1 MFESHPL
8 SIMCAPPEIS
18 CIRHDVSTL
27 EALRLAYKAD
37 PIGNGV
43 GILLGAR
50 GAGDWS
56 NALNKYVFDTA
67 AEAAELAPTDDKHTH
82 PQVPGQVILS
92 GPYGGPSIDAMDYD
106 TLLMFAGGSGATFTF
121 GVLDGLVGQL
131 IHSNIQL
138 QRKKRIEW
146 VWCVRG
152 FSTINWLAPYL
163 FQVATAAESCE
174 SVDLHIAIYVTCL
187 CDPEAVPPIPG
198 CDVRVGRPGA
208 WSILKDLVASK
219 PEVVNDSSEISEKRR
234 YTQKEKK
241 LTKIE
246 KAKLKEKAIEE
257 NRDSTNEGEIEMETE
272 MEIEDPEA
280 RAMGLAESGNLPW
293 FRRGDSV
300 GVFASGPS
308 GLTREAANAVARLGW
323 RAGAGVGE
331 VGLHTEV
338 YSL

>member
-8 SIMCAPPEIS
+8 SIMCAPPELS
-18 CIRHDVSTL
+18 CIRHDVPTL
-27 EALRLAYKAD
+27 EALRIASKSNPVGD
-37 PIGNGV
+37 GV

-56 NALNKYVFDTA
+56 NALNKYVIDAA
-67 AEAAELAPTDDKHTH
+67 AEAAELAPTDDKQTH

-106 TLLMFAGGSGATFTF
+106 TLLMFAGGSGATFTL

-131 IHSNIQL
+131 THSNIRL

-152 FSTINWLAPYL
+152 FSTIDWLAPYL
-163 FQVATAAESCE
+163 FQVATAAERSEC
-174 SVDLHIAIYVTCL
+174 VDLHISIYVTCL
-187 CDPEAVPPIPG
+187 CNPEAVPPIPG
-198 CDVRVGRPGA
+198 CDVRVGRPGV
-208 WSILKDLVASK
+208 WSILKDLVATKSK
-219 PEVVNDSSEISEKRR
+219 AGSDNSEK
-234 YTQKEKK
+234 QKEKQK
-241 LTKIE
+241 EKTLTKME
-246 KAKLKEKAIEE
+246 KANLKEKAIEE
-257 NRDSTNEGEIEMETE
+257 DLDSTNGELETE

-280 RAMGLAESGNLPW
+280 QAIGLAESGNLPW
-293 FRRGDSV
+293 FRKGDSV

-323 RAGAGVGE
+323 RTGADVGE
-331 VGLHTEV
+331 VGLHTEA